1 VDKANVFDTKS
12 MKLEL
17 QPGNYAWCACGHSK
31 NQPWCDGSHR
41 GGSFS
46 PVKFAVEAP
55 ITKGMCLCKQSKN
68 PPFCDGSH
76 KPLQAAA
83 LAVAGPPKVN
93 PIQDRYRGA
102 IPSLCCK
109 DAAKAIAW
117 YVSALGA
124 CEEMRLSEPSGRV
137 GHAELRVGDA
147 LFMLSDEFPEYGI
160 SGAVPGVRPP
170 VSISLRSVDVDAA
183 VQRAVAAGATVL
195 SPVQDQFYGDRSGTI
210 QDPFGHVWTISTH
223 TEDVT
228 PQEMQRRYNELM
240 KG

>member
-1 VDKANVFDTKS
+1 MDKANVFDTKS

-83 LAVAGPPKVN
+83 LAMAGPPKVN

-102 IPSLCCK
+102 MPALCCK

-124 CEEMRLSEPSGRV
+124 SEEMRLSEPSGRV
-137 GHAELRVGDA
+137 GHAELRIGDA

-160 SGAVPGVRPP
+160 SGAKPGVRPP
-170 VSISLRSVDVDAA
+170 VSIGLRSVDVDAA

-195 SPVQDQFYGDRSGTI
+195 SPVQNQFYGDRSGTI